1 MKKTL
6 TMMAL
11 VAAMTVGL
19 LFAGG
24 QTEASA
30 GSTTIERPTDVIIYG
45 GTTGGSWNIFTTVVG
60 EFLPDHIPGIRT
72 TVSPGAALSNVQGV
86 NDGKITLAVSKL
98 PTTFDGYNAK
108 PPFTAPTDNVVNM
121 GFLYDEHTHIIVNAD
136 SDIYSIADL
145 KGKNCTTFAKGN
157 TAEVIFRDLLS
168 VYDMT
173 YDDLGSITFSNLNDM
188 GEQFKDG
195 LTDCLCFASALPVS
209 VVLDIASN
217 RDIRLISIP
226 DDKLAEMQKISP
238 AYMRQII
245 PAGTYIGVDED
256 CYTMGNA
263 QHMIV
268 NKNLDEQFV
277 YEMTK
282 AIVEELPAIG
292 QGHIVYAN
300 LTPEEMAKDLGIPMH
315 EGAARYYREIGAME

>member
-1 MKKTL
+1 MKKVLVVLLMT
-6 TMMAL
+6 L
-11 VAAMTVGL
+11 VAFSAFAQGGAEETSA
-19 LFAGG
+19 AGG
-24 QTEASA
+24 AANWPKE
-30 GSTTIERPTDVIIYG
+30 VIIYG

-60 EFLPDHIPGIRT
+60 EVLPKHISGIRT

-86 NDGKITLAVSKL
+86 NDGTITLGVSKL
-98 PTTFDGYNAK
+98 PTTIDGYNAK
-108 PPFTAPTDNVVNM
+108 APFTKATDNVVNM
-121 GFLYDEHTHIIVNAD
+121 GFLYSEHTHIIVNAD

-145 KGKNCTTFAKGN
+145 KGKRCTTFAKGN

-168 VYDMT
+168 VYGMT

-209 VVLDIASN
+209 VVLDIASSRN
-217 RDIRLISIP
+217 IRLIDIP
-226 DDKLAEMQKISP
+226 DDKMADMQKISK
-238 AYMRQII
+238 AYLRQVI
-245 PAGTYIGVDED
+245 PAGTYNGVNTE
-256 CYTMGNA
+256 CKTMGNA

-268 NKNLDEQFV
+268 NKNLPEDFV

-292 QGHIVYAN
+292 EGHIVYKQ
-300 LTPEEMAKDLGIPMH
+300 LTPEAMAVDLGIPMH
-315 EGAARYYREIGAME
+315 PGAEKYYKEIGAMK

>member
-1 MKKTL
+1 MKKVITVMLIL
-6 TMMAL
+6 TMAFS
-11 VAAMTVGL
+11 V
-19 LFAGG
+19 FAQGG
-24 QTEASA
+24 AESNSSEN
-30 GSTTIERPTDVIIYG
+30 GWPKEVIIYG

-60 EFLPDHIPGIRT
+60 EILPKHIDGIRT

-86 NDGKITLAVSKL
+86 QDGTITLAVSKL
-98 PTTFDGYNAK
+98 PTTIDGYNAK
-108 PPFTAPTDNVVNM
+108 APFAAPTDKVVNM
-121 GFLYDEHTHIIVNAD
+121 GFLYSEHTHIIVNAD

-145 KGKNCTTFAKGN
+145 KGKRCTTFAKGN

-168 VYDMT
+168 VYGMT

-209 VVLDIASN
+209 VVLDIASSRN
-217 RDIRLISIP
+217 IRLIDIP
-226 DDKLAEMQKISP
+226 DEKLEDMKNISK
-238 AYMRQII
+238 AYMRQVI
-245 PAGTYIGVDED
+245 PAGTYKGVDKD

-268 NKNLDEQFV
+268 SKDLPEDFV

-282 AIVEELPAIG
+282 AIVEELPLIG
-292 QGHIVYAN
+292 EGHIVYKQ
-300 LTPEEMAKDLGIPMH
+300 LTAEQMAQDLGIEMH
-315 EGAARYYREIGAME
+315 PGAAKYYKEIGAMN